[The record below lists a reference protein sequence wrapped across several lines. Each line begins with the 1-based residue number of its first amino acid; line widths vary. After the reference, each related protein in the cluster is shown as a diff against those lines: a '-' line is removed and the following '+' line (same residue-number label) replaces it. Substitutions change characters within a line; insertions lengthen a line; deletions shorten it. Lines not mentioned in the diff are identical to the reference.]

1 MSKYVPQQIPEL
13 MPLHLPKDMHEPQN
27 VAQQVL
33 AQQLFEQQF
42 QATAE
47 IVCHAPG
54 RVNLIGDHTDYNDGF
69 VLPAAINYG
78 TTIAASVR
86 EDNLVKVYAHDCDQQ
101 TNEFHLKEIA
111 FDQQMMWSNYVK
123 GTLQALLKKHPGIKG
138 ANLVVTGN
146 VPQGA
151 GLSSSASFEIAIL
164 KVFAKLYHL
173 DLDGISAAL
182 LGQQAEN
189 DFVGCNCGIMDQLI
203 SAMGQK
209 SHAMLLDCK
218 DLSFE
223 DAPIPDDLTL
233 FIVNSNVKRGLVD
246 SAYNLRRQQCEQV
259 AQYFG
264 VSALRDVTLDQ
275 LNSAKEQLEP
285 VLFKRARHVISE
297 NSRAVITFN
306 ALKNNDM
313 KTISEAMKASHH
325 SLRDDFE
332 VTTKEMDGLVAII
345 DGVLGNDGG
354 VRMTGGGFGGCVV
367 ALVPTTL
374 VSQVKEAVNSKY
386 EQTFGLKPSIYLCT
400 ATQGAFR

>member
-1 MSKYVPQQIPEL
+1 MMQKTSEQQGMDQQNIDQQEL
-13 MPLHLPKDMHEPQN
+13 ALH
-27 VAQQVL
+27 
-33 AQQLFEQQF
+33 LFEQQF
-42 QATAE
+42 QCSAE
-47 IVCHAPG
+47 VVCHAPG
-54 RVNLIGDHTDYNDGF
+54 RVNIIGDHTDYNDGF

-86 EDNLVKVYAHDCDQQ
+86 DDNIVKVYAHDCGLQ
-101 TNEFHLKEIA
+101 TNEFSLNDIA
-111 FDQQMMWSNYVK
+111 FDQQVMWSNYVK
-123 GTLQALLKKHPGIKG
+123 GTLQALMKKHPDING

-164 KVFAKLYHL
+164 KTFAQLYQL

-182 LGQQAEN
+182 MGQQAEN

-203 SAMGQK
+203 SAMGQQ

-223 DAPIPDDLTL
+223 DAPIPDDLAL

-246 SAYNLRRQQCEQV
+246 SEYNLRRQQCEQV
-259 AQYFG
+259 AKYFG
-264 VSALRDVTLDQ
+264 VSALRNVTLEQ
-275 LNSAKEQLEP
+275 LNSAKEQIEP
-285 VLFKRARHVISE
+285 VLFRRARHVITE
-297 NSRAVITFN
+297 NYRAVTTLR
-306 ALKNNDM
+306 ALKNNNM
-313 KTISEAMKASHH
+313 AIISAAMKESHA

-332 VTTKEMDGLVAII
+332 VTTKEMDGLVEII
-345 DGVLGNDGG
+345 DSVLGIDGG

-367 ALVPTTL
+367 ALVPSPM
-374 VSQVKEAVNSKY
+374 VAQVENAVNNNY
-386 EQTFGLKPSIYLCT
+386 ERKFGIKPSIYHCK

>member
-1 MSKYVPQQIPEL
+1 MTQPKQQSFEQ
-13 MPLHLPKDMHEPQN
+13 KEF
-27 VAQQVL
+27 V
-33 AQQLFEQQF
+33 QQLFEQQF
-42 QATAE
+42 KRSAE

-78 TTIAASVR
+78 TTIAASAR
-86 EDNLVKVYAHDCDQQ
+86 EDKVVKVYAHDCDQQ
-101 TNEFHLKEIA
+101 TNEFTLSEIV

-123 GTLQALLKKHPGIKG
+123 GTLQALMKKHPEING
-138 ANLVVTGN
+138 ANLVVTGD

-164 KVFAKLYHL
+164 KAFTQLYQL
-173 DLDGISAAL
+173 DLTGVNAAL
-182 LGQQAEN
+182 IGQQAEN

-203 SAMGQK
+203 SAMGQQG
-209 SHAMLLDCK
+209 HAMLLDCK

-223 DAPIPDDLTL
+223 DAPIPDDLAL
-233 FIVNSNVKRGLVD
+233 FIINSNVKRGLVD
-246 SAYNLRRQQCEQV
+246 SEYNLRRQQCEQV
-259 AQYFG
+259 AKYFG
-264 VSALRDVTLDQ
+264 VSALRDVTLEQ
-275 LNSAKEQLEP
+275 LNSAKEQIAP

-297 NSRAVITFN
+297 NDRALATLK

-313 KTISEAMKASHH
+313 EAISVAMKESHL

-332 VTTKEMDGLVAII
+332 VTTKEMDGLVDMI
-345 DGVLGNDGG
+345 DSVLGTNGG

-367 ALVPTTL
+367 ALVPTAM
-374 VSQVKEAVNSKY
+374 VEQVKDVVNSRY
-386 EQTFGLKPSIYLCT
+386 EKEFGLAPSIYLCS

>member
-1 MSKYVPQQIPEL
+1 MTQPVPKSHGLEQQAL
-13 MPLHLPKDMHEPQN
+13 VQN
-27 VAQQVL
+27 
-33 AQQLFEQQF
+33 LFKQQF
-42 QATAE
+42 QQSAE

-78 TTIAASVR
+78 TIIGASAR

-101 TNEFHLKEIA
+101 TAEFSLSEIV
-111 FDQQMMWSNYVK
+111 FDQKMMWSNYVK
-123 GTLQALLKKHPGIKG
+123 GTLQALLKKYPDIKG

-151 GLSSSASFEIAIL
+151 GLSSSASFEIAL
-164 KVFAKLYHL
+164 LRVFTELYQL
-173 DLDGISAAL
+173 ELNGVNAAL
-182 LGQQAEN
+182 IGQQAEN

-209 SHAMLLDCK
+209 GHAMLLDCK

-223 DAPIPDDLTL
+223 DAPIPDDLAL

-246 SAYNLRRQQCEQV
+246 SAYNLRRQQCEAV
-259 AQYFG
+259 AKHFG
-264 VSALRDVTLDQ
+264 VSALRDVTIEQ
-275 LNSAKEQLEP
+275 LNAAQDKIEP
-285 VLFKRARHVISE
+285 ELFKRARHVVSE
-297 NSRAVITFN
+297 NARAVTTLK

-313 KTISEAMKASHH
+313 TTISAAMKASHN

-332 VTTKEMDGLVAII
+332 VTTKEMDGLVAMI
-345 DGVLGNDGG
+345 DKVLGGEGG

-367 ALVPTTL
+367 ALVPTAL
-374 VSQVKEAVNSKY
+374 LEKVEAVVINNY
-386 EQTFGLKPSIYLCT
+386 ENEFGLKPSIYHCS

>member
-1 MSKYVPQQIPEL
+1 MTLKVSERNTNKQDKLV
-13 MPLHLPKDMHEPQN
+13 M
-27 VAQQVL
+27 
-33 AQQLFEQQF
+33 QLFEQQF
-42 QATAE
+42 QRSPE

-78 TTIAASVR
+78 TTIAASAR
-86 EDNLVKVYAHDCDQQ
+86 DDNLVKVYAHDCEQQ
-101 TNEFHLKEIA
+101 TNEFSLDDIS

-123 GTLQALLKKHPGIKG
+123 GTLQALMKKYTNIKG
-138 ANLVVTGN
+138 ADFVVTGN

-164 KVFAKLYHL
+164 KTFAKLYQL

-182 LGQQAEN
+182 IGQQAEN
-189 DFVGCNCGIMDQLI
+189 NFVGCNCGIMDQLI
-203 SAMGQK
+203 SAMGK
-209 SHAMLLDCK
+209 KNHAMLLDCQ

-223 DAPIPDDLTL
+223 DAPIPDNLVL

-246 SAYNLRRQQCEQV
+246 SEYNSRREQCEKV
-259 AQYFG
+259 AQYCG
-264 VSALRDVTLDQ
+264 VSALRDVTLEK
-275 LNSAKEQLEP
+275 LNSIKDQIDS
-285 VLFKRARHVISE
+285 VLFRRARHVITE
-297 NSRAVITFN
+297 NSRAITTLK

-313 KTISEAMKASHH
+313 PTISIAMKESHA

-332 VTTKEMDGLVAII
+332 VTTKEMDGLVEII
-345 DGVLGNDGG
+345 DSVLGLNGG

-367 ALVPTTL
+367 ALIPAAMVE
-374 VSQVKEAVNSKY
+374 QVEDAVNNRY
-386 EQTFGLKPSIYLCT
+386 EKAFNLSPSIYLCT

>member
-1 MSKYVPQQIPEL
+1 MTQQ
-13 MPLHLPKDMHEPQN
+13 
-27 VAQQVL
+27 AL
-33 AQQLFEQQF
+33 ALQLYEQQF
-42 QATAE
+42 QHSAE
-47 IVCHAPG
+47 LVCHAPG

-78 TTIAASVR
+78 TTIAASLR

-101 TNEFHLKEIA
+101 TNEFSLNEIS
-111 FDQQMMWSNYVK
+111 FDEQMMWSNYVK
-123 GTLQALLKKHPGIKG
+123 GTLQALMKKHPEIKG

-164 KVFAKLYHL
+164 KAFTQLYQL

-182 LGQQAEN
+182 IGQQAEN
-189 DFVGCNCGIMDQLI
+189 EFVGCNCGIMDQLI

-209 SHAMLLDCK
+209 NHAMLLDCK

-246 SAYNLRRQQCEQV
+246 SEYNLRRQQCEQV
-259 AQYFG
+259 AKYFG
-264 VSALRDVTLDQ
+264 VSALREVTLEQ
-275 LNSAKEQLEP
+275 LNSAKEHIEP

-297 NSRAVITFN
+297 NARALTTLD
-306 ALKNNDM
+306 ALKNKDIA
-313 KTISEAMKASHH
+313 TISVAMKESHA

-332 VTTKEMDGLVAII
+332 VTTKEMDGLVEII
-345 DGVLGNDGG
+345 DGVLGANGG

-367 ALVPTTL
+367 ALVPSTMVVL
-374 VSQVKEAVNSKY
+374 VEDAVNSKY
-386 EQTFGLKPSIYLCT
+386 EQEFGLMPSIYHCT
-400 ATQGAFR
+400 TTQGAFR

>member
-1 MSKYVPQQIPEL
+1 MIEQS
-13 MPLHLPKDMHEPQN
+13 D
-27 VAQQVL
+27 L
-33 AQQLFEQQF
+33 AKQLFEQQF
-42 QATAE
+42 KRAPE
-47 IVCHAPG
+47 LVCHAPG

-86 EDNLVKVYAHDCDQQ
+86 EDTLVKVYAHDCDQQ
-101 TNEFHLKEIA
+101 TNEFNLNDIS

-123 GTLQALLKKHPGIKG
+123 GTLQALMKKHPNIKG
-138 ANLVVTGN
+138 VDFVVIGN

-164 KVFAKLYHL
+164 KAFSELYQL
-173 DLDGISAAL
+173 DLDGINAAL
-182 LGQQAEN
+182 IGQQAEN

-223 DAPIPDDLTL
+223 DAPIPEDLVL

-246 SAYNLRRQQCEQV
+246 SEYNLRREQCEKV
-259 AQYFG
+259 AKSFG
-264 VSALRDVTLDQ
+264 VSALRDVSLDE
-275 LNSAKEQLEP
+275 LNSIKDLIEP
-285 VLFKRARHVISE
+285 VLFKRAHHVITE
-297 NSRAVITFN
+297 NARAIKTLA
-306 ALKNNDM
+306 ALKINDM
-313 KTISEAMKASHH
+313 ATISVAMRESHA

-332 VTTKEMDGLVAII
+332 VTTKEMDGLVGII
-345 DGVLGNDGG
+345 DSVLGSDGG

-367 ALVPTTL
+367 ALVPTAK
-374 VSQVKEAVNSKY
+374 VEQVKDAVNSNY
-386 EQTFGLKPSIYLCT
+386 EKEFGLKPSIYLCT